1 MGIKNRAAERLR
13 RTIIARI
20 EAELRDLSKMQEAF
34 PATTDIERG
43 SDIGR
48 STALN
53 RSIAIAKT
61 STYRTR

>member
-43 SDIGR
+43 ADNGR
-48 STALN
+48 AIALK
-53 RSIAIAKT
+53 RAIAIAKT